1 MSTDWSPDT
10 LIAQAMGEI
19 EPVYKGVVPP
29 IHPATTYIRDPDNT
43 YPTGVAYSRD
53 DNPTTRAPERLL
65 AALEQGEEALLFA
78 SGMASAVA
86 VFETLPIGAHVV
98 AQNVMYWGLR
108 EWLRSKDEEGRFS
121 VTFASLEAPG
131 AAQEAIRP
139 GETKLVWAE
148 SPANPLWGVV
158 DIATV
163 AGVAHEAGAVFAVD
177 STAATPILTR
187 PLTLGADIV
196 MHSATKYLNGHSD
209 VIAGALAFRE
219 KGDVWQALKAYRHDT
234 GAVLAPFEAWLLLRG
249 MRTLHIRV
257 RAASAGA
264 LTLARRLQSHPR
276 IEQVRYPG
284 LQDSPDHSLATRQ
297 MDGGFGGMLSI
308 QIKGGEQAAIDTA
321 ARIKIWK
328 RATSLGGVES
338 LIEHRASIEG
348 PGTPV
353 PANLLRLSVGIEDP
367 DDLYD
372 DLDQALR

>member
-1 MSTDWSPDT
+1 
-10 LIAQAMGEI
+10 
-19 EPVYKGVVPP
+19 
-29 IHPATTYIRDPDNT
+29 
-43 YPTGVAYSRD
+43 
-53 DNPTTRAPERLL
+53 
-65 AALEQGEEALLFA
+65 
-78 SGMASAVA
+78 
-86 VFETLPIGAHVV
+86 
-98 AQNVMYWGLR
+98 
-108 EWLRSKDEEGRFS
+108 
-121 VTFASLEAPG
+121 
-131 AAQEAIRP
+131 
-139 GETKLVWAE
+139 
-148 SPANPLWGVV
+148 
-158 DIATV
+158 
-163 AGVAHEAGAVFAVD
+163 VAHEAGAVFAVD